1 MAADV
6 AKVDAIRSHFAPLIG
21 KRIISYRTA
30 ELRHEDG
37 TWSSWPDLPIRIMTE
52 GSLSIGVSWSCF
64 DDLSLTHGENDP
76 AWADATTIRWVDNS
90 IKAINGCLGRVIMGV
105 SLGRGQ
111 MAIGDSEIE
120 IWTRLLIDLEDTW
133 LEIFNALDENGYC
146 LHYEL
151 PSGQI
156 IQVLSVR
163 G

>member
-6 AKVDAIRSHFAPLIG
+6 TKVDAIRSHFAPLIG
-21 KRIISYRTA
+21 KRIIRYRTA

-37 TWSSWPDLPIRIMTE
+37 RWSSWPDLPIRIMTDD
-52 GSLSIGVSWSCF
+52 SLSIGISWSCF
-64 DDLSLTHGENDP
+64 DDLALTHGDNDP
-76 AWADATTIRWVDNS
+76 AWSDAATTRWVDNG
-90 IKAINGCLGRVIMGV
+90 IDAINGCLGRVILGV

-120 IWTRLLIDLEDTW
+120 IWTRLLIDLGDCW

-146 LHYEL
+146 LHDEL
-151 PSGQI
+151 PPGEF
-156 IQVLSVR
+156 VTC